1 MFVTKYY
8 NFRKMGDN
16 DSPVFQLSGD
26 MVLPLEEGNNDIVIV
41 NESRAFDKEN
51 VFRQHEAVKNCI
63 IVYH

>member
-1 MFVTKYY
+1 
-8 NFRKMGDN
+8 MGDN

-51 VFRQHEAVKNCI
+51 VFMYYI
-63 IVYH
+63 